1 MLYRSKRHDNY
12 DIENKKIKGG
22 RNMDAWEKFYGK
34 EEEFRKE
41 IFRIPHEDL
50 PKFVKLLQKIKG
62 KRVLDLGCGIGRP
75 VIALVKEGFQ
85 VYGIDVSQSAI
96 KETKERLEKEGL
108 RAELKI
114 GNIYKELPYEDN
126 FFDGVISI
134 KVLHHARVF
143 KIKRLI
149 KEIERVM
156 KPGGILMVEVPRQE
170 KGYVREGKEIEPG
183 TIVKSTGSEKG
194 VPHHIFT
201 DEEELKEFF
210 SNFEILDIRKTGEDK
225 IQTPS
230 PHYTM
235 FAKLKG
241 SN

>member
-1 MLYRSKRHDNY
+1 
-12 DIENKKIKGG
+12 
-22 RNMDAWEKFYGK
+22 MDAWEKFYGK

-41 IFRIPHEDL
+41 IFRIPHRDI
-50 PKFVKLLQKIKG
+50 PTFVRLLHGIKA
-62 KRVLDLGCGIGRP
+62 KKVLDLGCGTGRH
-75 VIALVKEGFQ
+75 VIVLVREGFQ
-85 VYGIDVSQSAI
+85 VYGIDVSRTAI
-96 KETKERLEKEGL
+96 KETKEQLEKEGL

-114 GNIYKELPYEDN
+114 GNIYKKLPYEDN

-156 KPGGILMVEVPRQE
+156 RPGGILMVEVPRQE

-194 VPHHIFT
+194 IPHHIFAG
-201 DEEELKEFF
+201 EKELKEFF
-210 SNFEILDIRKTGEDK
+210 SNFEILNIRKTGRDK